1 MSSTYTHDGAAARLA
16 QRLLG
21 MRANREVIPE
31 DPNHSVRWH
40 QHDYPSPVARWNYHP
55 EYEIHLIRK
64 GSGKFIVGDHIGTFE
79 AGHVS
84 LVGSGLPHDW
94 VSDLEPGELL
104 QNRDAVIQFDG
115 KWVEQTAKL
124 VPELAEVKPLLEQS
138 ARGIEFFGHTA
149 EVAAASI
156 EAMGTSTGL
165 ERLHHLLALF
175 AALSRAPDHERK
187 YLADE
192 WFRPQL
198 DGQAEAVVDIVLEY
212 VFSNHAGSVSM
223 SEAAAMVGMAEP
235 TFSKYFKRATGQNFS
250 DLVRKLR
257 LAHARRLLE
266 RTDKPVS
273 DICYEVGFSN
283 LSNFNRHFLADA
295 GESPSQYRKGLRG
308 GGPPRTEENVTSD
321 WPDSVR
327 ADRPS

>member
-1 MSSTYTHDGAAARLA
+1 MSAADPSDGASARLA
-16 QRLLG
+16 ERLLG
-21 MRANREVIPE
+21 MRASREVIPP

-40 QHDYPSPVARWNYHP
+40 EHDYPTAAARWNYHP

-64 GSGKFIVGDHIGTFE
+64 GTGKFIVGDHIGTFE

-94 VSDLEPGELL
+94 VSDLEPGELIEG
-104 QNRDAVIQFDG
+104 RDALIQFDG
-115 KWVEQTAKL
+115 KWVEQTAEL
-124 VPELAEVKPLLEQS
+124 VPELAEIKPLLEQS
-138 ARGIEFFGHTA
+138 ARGIEFLGSTA
-149 EVAAASI
+149 RAAAASI
-156 EAMGTSTGL
+156 EAMGASTGL
-165 ERLHHLLALF
+165 GRLQHLLELF
-175 AALSRAPDHERK
+175 AILARSPQDDRR

-198 DGQAEAVVDIVLEY
+198 DGQAAAVVDIVLEY
-212 VFSNHAGSVSM
+212 VFGNHAGSVKM
-223 SEAAAMVGMAEP
+223 SEAAVLVGMPEP

-266 RTDKPVS
+266 RSDKPIS

-283 LSNFNRHFLADA
+283 LSNFNRHFLNDA
-295 GESPSQYRKGLRG
+295 GETPRSYRQRMQG
-308 GGPPRTEENVTSD
+308 
-321 WPDSVR
+321 
-327 ADRPS
+327 